1 MMRMSAESMQHPL
14 WLYLLTHYKEKST
27 FVEGPLSN
35 LQPSMIQFSRP
46 KKSLASALDPFRRHE
61 SAANEYLNRGRVP
74 GPAPSRFDP
83 AYYRTHDTTSFVPP
97 DAESVISQAVTSS
110 FPVFPNGGALGK
122 GKTYTGYASS
132 VISQQPGDAASVTDG
147 GLAPPTRASSI
158 AFSQY
163 DRLPNEESKGR
174 RRLSIGSMAPS
185 DAPTASMYHGY
196 KAGDDDAQSI
206 APSQAGM
213 TEF

>member
-1 MMRMSAESMQHPL
+1 MQHPL

-61 SAANEYLNRGRVP
+61 SAANEYMEKGRIP
-74 GPAPSRFDP
+74 GPVPSRFDP
-83 AYYRTHDTTSFVPP
+83 AYYRTHDPSSFVPA
-97 DAESVISQAVTSS
+97 DAQSVVSQAVTT
-110 FPVFPNGGALGK
+110 FPIFPNGAGLGTK

-132 VISQQPGDAASVTDG
+132 IVSQQPGDSASVTDG
-147 GLAPPTRASSI
+147 GLAPATRASSI
-158 AFSQY
+158 AYSQY
-163 DRLPNEESKGR
+163 DRLPNGDSKGR
-174 RRLSIGSMAPS
+174 RRLSVGSMATS
-185 DAPTASMYHGY
+185 DAPTASMYYGY

>member
-1 MMRMSAESMQHPL
+1 MIVADASQHPL

-61 SAANEYLNRGRVP
+61 TAANEYLDRGRVP

-97 DAESVISQAVTSS
+97 DAQSVVSQAVSA
-110 FPVFPNGGALGK
+110 FPLFPNGAGLGTK
-122 GKTYTGYASS
+122 GRTYTGYASS
-132 VISQQPGDAASVTDG
+132 VISQQPGDAASAAVG
-147 GLAPPTRASSI
+147 GLAAPTRASI

-163 DRLPNEESKGR
+163 DRLPNGDSKAR
-174 RRLSIGSMAPS
+174 RRLSAGSAVMS
-185 DAPTASMYHGY
+185 EAPTASIYYGY

-206 APSQAGM
+206 APSQSGV